1 MNDRPFAPI
10 LTERLKL
17 APLRL
22 GDVDEVVA
30 ILGDPAVARHSPG
43 LAHPYSPAMAR
54 AWIGDADRRMLGG
67 REFVFG
73 CRTARDGQL
82 VGIAK
87 LALEPA
93 GPSAEVAY
101 WIKRSCWGEG
111 YASEV
116 ARRMVALGFD
126 TLGLDRIWGAVLDAN
141 PASRRVLENSGLRVY
156 GETVFDG
163 RAAQVL
169 KIEAADFVAT
179 SIFPVL
185 YVAAAALIDDEGRV
199 LLAQRPP
206 GKTMAGLWEFP
217 GGKIEPGERP
227 DGALA
232 RELAEELALHV
243 ALADFEPLSI
253 ASHHYD
259 DFHLLMPLLMCRRWG
274 GEPLAREGQTLAW
287 ATPATLAAYDMP
299 PADIPLVGELV
310 ALLSP

>member
-1 MNDRPFAPI
+1 MNDRPFAPV

-17 APLRL
+17 APLRSS
-22 GDVDEVVA
+22 DVEEVVA
-30 ILGDPAVARHSPG
+30 ILGDSAVARHSPG
-43 LAHPYSPAMAR
+43 LTHPYSPAMAR
-54 AWIGDADRRMLGG
+54 AWIGDADRRMLDG
-67 REFVFG
+67 REFVLG
-73 CRTARDGQL
+73 CRTASDGQL

-111 YASEV
+111 YASEAAV
-116 ARRMVALGFD
+116 RMVALGFD

-141 PASRRVLENSGLRVY
+141 SASRRVLEKSGLRVY
-156 GETVFDG
+156 GETMIDG

-169 KIEAADFVAT
+169 KIERADFVAAAD
-179 SIFPVL
+179 FPVL
-185 YVAAAALIDDEGRV
+185 YVAAAALIDDDGRV

-206 GKTMAGLWEFP
+206 GKAMAGLWEFP
-217 GGKIEPGERP
+217 GGKVEPGERP

-232 RELAEELALHV
+232 RELAEEISLHV

-274 GEPLAREGQTLAW
+274 GEPLGREGQRLEW
-287 ATPATLAAYDMP
+287 ATAATLAAYAMP
-299 PADIPLVGELV
+299 PADIPLVAELA
-310 ALLSP
+310 ALLSA